1 MDIIT
6 SEEQAK
12 LKERLN
18 GLIADRSKLSE
29 RIEEA
34 RELGDL
40 KENAEYHA
48 AREQQGLD
56 EAEIRRLEERLS
68 SAQVVDSDNQA
79 EGAVFVGSMVTMLEV
94 ETDDEDVFKLVGEA
108 TNDPMLDYVEVT
120 LSSPMGQAM
129 LKSRLGETIRVSTP
143 RGEAKFE
150 ILKVE

>member
-1 MDIIT
+1 MEREQIQA
-6 SEEQAK
+6 QAK
-12 LKERLN
+12 AKYATEHRTALQKQ
-18 GLIADRSKLSE
+18 ID
-29 RIEEA
+29 EA
-34 RELGDL
+34 RAHGDL